1 MKELNQITVIGL
13 GLLGGSIGL
22 TIRRCFPKAKVIG
35 HTHRQTTR
43 KKARKA
49 EIVDEVCDRLE
60 ESVSNSELVI
70 LATPVCTFE
79 NIFSEIADALPKGCI
94 VTDVGSTKVLA
105 HKWAEK
111 TLPGNTQYIG
121 SHPIAGSE
129 QRGLEFARDDLF
141 EKAICILTT
150 KPNTKRNDLQTL
162 KNFWAKL
169 GCLVKTMT
177 PEKHDK
183 VFADISHIP
192 HITAASLV
200 NANDSKT
207 LKFAGKGFID
217 TSRIASGPPNI
228 WSDIIITNAQNN
240 VKGIDKIIKGL
251 KNIKNAIKN
260 NDKKQ
265 IEELLKNARR
275 KRAVLINYKMK
286 QRELLP

>member
-22 TIRRCFPKAKVIG
+22 TIRRCFQNTKVIG
-35 HTHRQTTR
+35 HTHRATTR

-49 EIVDEVCDRLE
+49 EIVDEVCDRLK

-70 LATPVCTFE
+70 LATPICTFE
-79 NIFSEIADALPKGCI
+79 NIFSKIADALPNGCI
-94 VTDVGSTKVLA
+94 VTDVGSTKVLP

-111 TLPGNTQYIG
+111 TLLGNTQYIG

-150 KPNTKRNDLQTL
+150 KPNTERNDLHKL
-162 KNFWAKL
+162 KNFWMKL

-192 HITAASLV
+192 HITAASLI

-240 VKGIDKIIKGL
+240 VKGIDKIIKEL

-265 IEELLKNARR
+265 IEKLLKNARR
-275 KRAVLINYKMK
+275 KRAALINYKMK